1 VPPIREP
8 LDPKISLWHFLAFYM
23 RFWREKHGLTLDQFG
38 RIMGV
43 ARSSVCNMEAC
54 RQRPQD
60 DQMQKLDEK
69 FGTGLLFRLLLW
81 FARMAHDPDWFR
93 QFSEYEKQGR
103 SLRYYHGQ
111 AVPLPLQTDQYTEA
125 LVQASTT
132 RDPAGELAER
142 LERKASV
149 VEREMVP
156 DIWVLLDEGA
166 LAREVGSREVMAAQL
181 RHLLEM
187 SEQPHVIVR
196 VVPFSAGAT
205 VGADGSLQ
213 IISLDMREIAY
224 SGAQGG
230 GRLIESPGEV
240 WEMQDMF
247 NRIGA
252 KAASEDTSRDII
264 RDYLKRYS

>member
-1 VPPIREP
+1 MPPIREP

-60 DQMQKLDEK
+60 DQMKKLDEK
-69 FGTGLLFRLLLW
+69 FGTGILFRLLLW

-93 QFSEYEKQGR
+93 QYSEYERQAR
-103 SLRYYHGQ
+103 SLRFYHGQ
-111 AVPLPLQTDQYTEA
+111 AVPLPLQTDGYTSA
-125 LVQASTT
+125 LVKESTT
-132 RDPAGELAER
+132 RDPEGEMAER

-149 VEREMVP
+149 MEREPAP
-156 DIWVLLDEGA
+156 DIWVILDEGV
-166 LAREVGSREVMAAQL
+166 LARQVGGQDIMADQL

-187 SEQPHVIVR
+187 SEQGHVIVR
-196 VVPFSAGAT
+196 VVPFSAGANLG
-205 VGADGSLQ
+205 VDGSLQ
-213 IISLDMREIAY
+213 IISLDTREIAY

-240 WEMQDMF
+240 WELGD
-247 NRIGA
+247 
-252 KAASEDTSRDII
+252 
-264 RDYLKRYS
+264 